1 MKKIALIYS
10 DYYPEVT
17 SGLKKAF
24 LDKANAPGWKVE
36 EFEVFGVS
44 EFPFVFK
51 RIANLNSFDGV
62 AVLGGVGEG
71 ETYHNGLINSYV
83 FSKLCDLSLDFM
95 LPLGYAIL
103 NVKKYDDALMRSKLD
118 DNNRGLEAFE
128 SLKLS
133 VV

>member
-24 LDKANAPGWKVE
+24 LDNANVQGWTVE

-51 RIANLNSFDGV
+51 KIANLNSFDGV
-62 AVLGGVGEG
+62 AVLGCVVEG

-83 FSKLCDLSLDFM
+83 FNKLYDLSLDFM

-103 NVKKYDDALMRSKLD
+103 NVKKYDDALMRSKPD